1 MKKVFALLLALT
13 VMLGAAAFAEE
24 AGEAIPSPTA
34 GASVIS
40 NTGDGVTVIAMPER
54 QLSSMSI
61 PQTRI
66 IIEGEDAD
74 ELYHRFYLSFMT
86 AGG

>member
-1 MKKVFALLLALT
+1 MYDEIWAADAERIKAFFGDRCDDVTIIPLPDRALGPMI
-13 VMLGAAAFAEE
+13 V
-24 AGEAIPSPTA
+24 
-34 GASVIS
+34 
-40 NTGDGVTVIAMPER
+40 
-54 QLSSMSI
+54 

-66 IIEGEDAD
+66 IISGENAD

>member
-1 MKKVFALLLALT
+1 MYDEIWAVDT
-13 VMLGAAAFAEE
+13 ERVSAFF
-24 AGEAIPSPTA
+24 GEDC
-34 GASVIS
+34 
-40 NTGDGVTVIAMPER
+40 DGVTVIAMPER

>member
-1 MKKVFALLLALT
+1 MYDEIWAVDAERVK
-13 VMLGAAAFAEE
+13 AFF
-24 AGEAIPSPTA
+24 GESC
-34 GASVIS
+34 
-40 NTGDGVTVIAMPER
+40 DDVTVIALPQRMLGPMA
-54 QLSSMSI
+54 L

-66 IIEGEDAD
+66 IIKGEDAD

>member
-1 MKKVFALLLALT
+1 MHLLLNLMTTRAGRDFTEVQKMYDEVWAVDAERIREFFRDHRDEVEVTALPEKR
-13 VMLGAAAFAEE
+13 VGSML
-24 AGEAIPSPTA
+24 
-34 GASVIS
+34 
-40 NTGDGVTVIAMPER
+40 
-54 QLSSMSI
+54 L

-66 IIEGEDAD
+66 VITGDDAD

>member
-1 MKKVFALLLALT
+1 MYDEIWAVDAERVK
-13 VMLGAAAFAEE
+13 AFF
-24 AGEAIPSPTA
+24 
-34 GASVIS
+34 
-40 NTGDGVTVIAMPER
+40 GDGCDDVTVISLPGRM
-54 QLSSMSI
+54 LGSMEL

-66 IIEGEDAD
+66 IITGDNAE

>member
-1 MKKVFALLLALT
+1 MTTYDEVWAVDAGRVK
-13 VMLGAAAFAEE
+13 AFFKDHMDA
-24 AGEAIPSPTA
+24 
-34 GASVIS
+34 
-40 NTGDGVTVIAMPER
+40 VTVIALPDR
-54 QLSSMSI
+54 RLGSMVM

-66 IIEGEDAD
+66 IITGNDAD